1 MVRAP
6 QPLIHLWE
14 CMTRSALWQVSRIRV
29 WYSTRKVLSC
39 SKKSSTSYRM
49 EREHF
54 LPTQQEHGGTNT
66 HFLAAHGRPNQW
78 LPSHSQSLVT
88 LSPDMPVMRT
98 SSADL
103 TMLLRNPPKTS
114 FLFFSRTLS

>member
-1 MVRAP
+1 MLKEVIYLLQDGKRT
-6 QPLIHLWE
+6 LLTH
-14 CMTRSALWQVSRIRV
+14 SAGTW
-29 WYSTRKVLSC
+29 WYQHPVC
-39 SKKSSTSYRM
+39 
-49 EREHF
+49 H
-54 LPTQQEHGGTNT
+54 
-66 HFLAAHGRPNQW
+66 HFLAAYGRPNQW
-78 LPSHSQSLVT
+78 LPSHSQRVT